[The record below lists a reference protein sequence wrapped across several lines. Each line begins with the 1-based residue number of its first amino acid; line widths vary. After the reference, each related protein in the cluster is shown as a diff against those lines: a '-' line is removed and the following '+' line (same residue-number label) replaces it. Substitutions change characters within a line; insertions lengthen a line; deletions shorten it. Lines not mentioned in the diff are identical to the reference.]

1 MSDNFLKRYLKQNP
15 ETLKSYVQWGVSAAQ
30 LVVAPVSKLLRHLL
44 EVQDIDPN
52 TAAGV
57 KIREAFQEALNAA
70 VDIKHRKD
78 YDDSFDFSRI
88 GQGFNRLNKKL
99 EITEDDFKKMTDL
112 NYATDPPKPPDA
124 GPKEDLEKVL
134 DTVEGRAAYR
144 QKLVDKYKPDP
155 IDELAQLLDESEDED
170 KKDSMREGN
179 ILKEAFSDER
189 GMEEALQKLVRIAN
203 SLKAKDPIDR
213 AEYVNIVQKQQQQ
226 QEELG
231 LDEAKKLMLRTVQ
244 LQQAKQQIVEEGSE
258 VFKKDYFEGAQKN
271 PTFRAHNPRI
281 RRTKTGNVKA
291 VKSSSKELN
300 KTPKPQTS
308 TLKKN
313 LRKQYKKHMLKLPE
327 AQALAQEMV
336 ARGLCANNQEDIKL
350 QIDEIM
356 KFDRSAF
363 EALGRV
369 VSRHP
374 LITVATSKVDKEV
387 ETVQKFIAEGKIQ
400 PSEVDDLVGEGMDP
414 EVAKAWKHKY
424 GQKLPPL
431 LVEEIKKIAKE
442 NKASGHF
449 KGSFRRSPRR

>member
-112 NYATDPPKPPDA
+112 NYATDPPKPPI
-124 GPKEDLEKVL
+124 PEEPLFVSI
-134 DTVEGRAAYR
+134 V
-144 QKLVDKYKPDP
+144 QPIPDP
-155 IDELAQLLDESEDED
+155 VDELKQLLDDSLSRNSSSEEES
-170 KKDSMREGN
+170 KKSDLRE
-179 ILKEAFSDER
+179 EAFLARSLGGER
-189 GMEEALQKLVRIAN
+189 ALEEALEKLVRVAK
-203 SLKAKDPIDR
+203 SLKASDSLGVQFDP
-213 AEYVNIVQKQQQQ
+213 
-226 QEELG
+226 EELG
-231 LDEAKKLMLRTVQ
+231 PEDVEKLLAHAES
-244 LQQAKQQIVEEGSE
+244 LKS
-258 VFKKDYFEGAQKN
+258 FKESHKD
-271 PTFRAHNPRI
+271 PTFKSHNPRI
-281 RRTKTGNVKA
+281 RRAKTGNTKA
-291 VKSSSKELN
+291 VRSSSKGLN
-300 KTPKPQTS
+300 RSPKPQVS